1 MRIGK
6 GSSSTVSNILI
17 QTLKES
23 QKEKKERERGEKL
36 TWKKNSLKL
45 SWPGEGNTETP
56 KQDEP
61 KEVHTKTNNN

>member
-17 QTLKES
+17 QALQEF

-36 TWKKNSLKL
+36 T
-45 SWPGEGNTETP
+45 
-56 KQDEP
+56 
-61 KEVHTKTNNN
+61 